1 MTLGS
6 AAASLS
12 TPSAEA
18 LWEASRRE
26 LLGDRR
32 TRRKLRVVV
41 VGGGIAGLE
50 AARELRACGIRDI
63 TVYEDRPVR
72 ETPSFVAAG
81 LIEPVAGARDPAG
94 AMLEARL
101 FARSMP
107 AWAYMRRTAPHLVS
121 IREVDTYCSTE
132 RPPLS
137 WADDVHGFR
146 QLRPDE
152 LHPAYRNGEAARFQT
167 YVVET
172 PRFLA
177 ALRARLG
184 MVGVKFVRRRILDLA
199 EIVDTDAVVN
209 ASGLGAAALAG
220 DETMFR
226 GDGHVITV
234 LPVEGVERVFID
246 ETRDVVAT
254 ASDPFGTNMIYVIP
268 RKLDIVIGGTLWDN
282 RDTTTLPEPVPGM
295 PKHLLEVAQTVE
307 PRLAH
312 ASIKAYRVAS
322 RPRRQ
327 AGIRV
332 ELDTTRHVPVVHCYG
347 QGGSG
352 WTLAPALAEEA
363 IGHLARA
370 TWAVAAS

>member
-6 AAASLS
+6 AAPSLS
-12 TPSAEA
+12 TLSAEA

-26 LLGDRR
+26 LLGHRR
-32 TRRKLRVVV
+32 MRGQVRVAV

-72 ETPSFVAAG
+72 ETPSYVAAG
-81 LIEPVAGARDPAG
+81 LIEPVAGTRDPAG
-94 AMLEARL
+94 ALLETRL

-107 AWAYMRRTAPHLVS
+107 AWAHVRRSAPHLVS
-121 IREVDTYCSTE
+121 IREVDTYCSAK
-132 RPPLS
+132 RPPLN
-137 WADDVHGFR
+137 WANDVYGFR

-184 MVGVKFVRRRILDLA
+184 MLGVKFVRRRILDLE
-199 EIVDTDAVVN
+199 EIIDADAVVN

-234 LPVEGVERVFID
+234 LPTESVERVFID
-246 ETRDVVAT
+246 ETRDVAAT
-254 ASDPFGTNMIYVIP
+254 AADPFGTNMIYVIP

-282 RDTTTLPEPVPGM
+282 RDTASLPEVIPGM
-295 PKHLLEVAQTVE
+295 PRHLLEVAQTIE

-312 ASIKAYRVAS
+312 ASIKAYRVAA

-327 AGIRV
+327 GGIRV
-332 ELDTTRHVPVVHCYG
+332 ELDVTHHVPVVHCYG

-363 IGHLARA
+363 IGLLARA